1 MKILNPL
8 KGATEYG
15 WHFEQEVF
23 DPDGLA
29 RALKSGGGSGNIPK
43 VILYED
49 GRNDMPEQQGGRKTT
64 LHRR

>member
-8 KGATEYG
+8 KGTTEYG

-29 RALKSGGGSGNIPK
+29 RALKSGGAAVTFQK
-43 VILYED
+43 
-49 GRNDMPEQQGGRKTT
+49 
-64 LHRR
+64 